1 MPLVDYT
8 KRLLALAKTLHRWIE
23 LMSGLDQA
31 RRSKV
36 AAYADDIADTLARTV
51 AAIERLE
58 SEPRNMA
65 ARRWML
71 REFGR
76 IRGYIETIVET
87 LEDHLDGRKL
97 AGVKRRLEQLELS
110 GSEEEILNLDAAHR
124 RIDRLV
130 SSEGYFRGLADAL
143 RV

>member
-1 MPLVDYT
+1 MALVEYS

-23 LMSGLDQA
+23 
-31 RRSKV
+31 
-36 AAYADDIADTLARTV
+36 
-51 AAIERLE
+51 RLE
-58 SEPRNMA
+58 GDPENPA

-87 LEDHLDGRKL
+87 LDDHLDGRKL

-110 GSEEEILNLDAAHR
+110 GLEDVLDLEAAHR

-130 SSEGYFRGLADAL
+130 SSEGYFRGLGDAL